1 MTNLGLQR
9 VISRDVRSE
18 VIIKFSG
25 ALPTAK
31 PAPNNKMEITLTDNN
46 GVNFVAF
53 IKAKTWHKAEVTTSQ
68 LPNWAGSISGK
79 LGPRLRN
86 AFEVLDAGI
95 QIFEKKAKPPKDE
108 TET

>member
-1 MTNLGLQR
+1 MSNQGLQQL
-9 VISRDVRSE
+9 ISRDVRSE

-53 IKAKTWHKAEVTTSQ
+53 IKAKTWRKAQDTTAQ
-68 LPNWAGSISGK
+68 FPEWAGSISGK

-95 QIFEKKAKPPKDE
+95 QIFENKPKPPKDE
-108 TET
+108 N

>member
-1 MTNLGLQR
+1 MSNLDPERLNK
-9 VISRDVRSE
+9 RDVRSE

-25 ALPTAK
+25 TLPTAK

-46 GVNFVAF
+46 GINFVAF
-53 IKAKTWHKAEVTTSQ
+53 IKAKTWRKAEDSVAQ
-68 LPNWAGSISGK
+68 LPDWAGSISGK

-95 QIFEKKAKPPKDE
+95 QIFEKKPKQPLDE
-108 TET
+108 T